1 MQNGSRG
8 GTANAPVTVA
18 GGTKFK
24 AQRRENPASTYAK
37 EAFEFLIFSVA
48 WRQGLRS
55 KRWYPQVELRAKNRA
70 KLRDQVRA
78 VLAVRTRDQAAV
90 AVVRKV
96 NQITRGWAQA
106 FQYGNSTPMFYNPQA
121 FFRHRLRTVVVAEIQ
136 LHPRAR
142 QLLHRRP
149 TGRTIPAEEQ
159 AAQSGL
165 DAMNSAESNLKQRAL
180 S

>member
-1 MQNGSRG
+1 MAVRPEEQTLVSARG
-8 GTANAPVTVA
+8 
-18 GGTKFK
+18 
-24 AQRRENPASTYAK
+24 AQR
-37 EAFEFLIFSVA
+37 
-48 WRQGLRS
+48 
-55 KRWYPQVELRAKNRA
+55 KNRA

-121 FFRHRLRTVVVAEIQ
+121 FFHHRLRTVVVAEIQ